1 MTEIYR
7 TTVTE
12 VGPEASSFIAQG
24 MLVTFGEEAPDA
36 LREFC
41 FLVDASART
50 TADLQAGQVLV
61 LDGEQY
67 PITAV
72 GSVAR
77 QNLDNLGH
85 VTVIVDGQK
94 SAYMRG
100 AIHVEGEEVPR
111 LEVGSTFVI
120 EQL

>member
-1 MTEIYR
+1 MNNDIFPNKFKAALAAHQIQIGCWSALASPIT
-7 TTVTE
+7 TE
-12 VGPEASSFIAQG
+12 VLG
-24 MLVTFGEEAPDA
+24 L
-36 LREFC
+36 
-41 FLVDASART
+41 
-50 TADLQAGQVLV
+50 AGFDWLV

-94 SAYMRG
+94 SAYMHG